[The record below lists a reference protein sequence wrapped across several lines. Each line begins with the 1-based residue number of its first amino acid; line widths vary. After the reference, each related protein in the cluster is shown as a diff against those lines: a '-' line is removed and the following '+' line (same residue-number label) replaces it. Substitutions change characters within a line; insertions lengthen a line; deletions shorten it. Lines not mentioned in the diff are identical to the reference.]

1 MHELTLE
8 DHAVLAKFQAV
19 KFWLSID
26 GFGSVNDRVRTGSD
40 WETVEKNALD
50 IHSWYEA
57 KVETTM
63 HCNNVFDLPHLEMWV
78 NDNNLDWNVFPLT
91 RPPHLDCADMRDKDK
106 VIDVLNSLQYKGKD
120 RLIDHCTSK
129 TQPWLV

>member
-26 GFGSVNDRVRTGSD
+26 GFGSVNDRVRTGSE

-91 RPPHLDCADMRDKDK
+91 RPPHLDCAYEDKDK
-106 VIDVLNSLQYKGKD
+106 VIETNSLQHKGKNGF
-120 RLIDHCTSK
+120 IHCTSK